1 MAEIGIGS
9 TFGPYEII
17 EYIGRG
23 PIATVYEARQR
34 SIGRLVALKVMEP
47 AFAKDPSLVDRFR
60 REVELTA
67 ELQHPRIL
75 PVYDYG
81 EIDERFFI
89 TMAYMPGG
97 SVHRLIGT
105 AGAISL
111 PAISRIVDQTADAL
125 DYAHDLDVI
134 HRDVKPTNL
143 LLDRRGNVHLAEFGT
158 ANKVLGDVHNTIIG
172 TLAYMA
178 PEVFMDDAATPAVDI
193 YSLGITLYE
202 MLTGETPF
210 TGASKEII
218 KAQLD
223 QPIPDPREKYPDLSD
238 AISEVVLKATAKDP
252 ADRYGSAGELSE
264 ALDDAIG
271 DRVLAHHR
279 RIEREESPA
288 KPKSRIFVSYA
299 RSDQEFVGRL
309 VSGLSQHGISTWTD
323 MDIRPG
329 QNWNDA
335 IDEALN
341 TCDRM
346 IVVIS
351 NTSMASESVKAE
363 WQYYLTEVKRPVV
376 PVRYQDAKIPFH
388 RLAALQ
394 YVDFLKPSYE
404 DALRQLIT
412 ALGDK

>member
-1 MAEIGIGS
+1 MAEITIGS

-23 PIATVYEARQR
+23 AIATVYEARQR
-34 SIGRLVALKVMEP
+34 SIGRRVALKVMEP
-47 AFAKDPSLVDRFR
+47 AFAKDPTLAERFH

-81 EIDERFFI
+81 EIDGRFYI
-89 TMAYMPGG
+89 AMAYMPGG

-111 PAISRIVDQTADAL
+111 PAIARIVDQTADAL
-125 DYAHDLDVI
+125 DYAHELDVI

-143 LLDRRGNVHLAEFGT
+143 LLDRGGNVHLAEFGT
-158 ANKVLGDVHNTIIG
+158 ANKVLGDVTEIIMG
-172 TLAYMA
+172 TPAYMA
-178 PEVFMDDAATPAVDI
+178 PEVFKGESATRAVDI
-193 YSLGITLYE
+193 YALGITLYQ

-210 TGASKEII
+210 DGPTTQIAE
-218 KAQLD
+218 AQVNE
-223 QPIPDPREKYPDLSD
+223 PIPDPREKYPELPV
-238 AISEVVLKATAKDP
+238 EVTDVIRRATAKDP
-252 ADRYGSAGELSE
+252 ADRHASAGELS
-264 ALDDAIG
+264 ADLDDAFG
-271 DRVLAHHR
+271 DALTSVHHR
-279 RIEREESPA
+279 RVEREASP
-288 KPKSRIFVSYA
+288 PKSRIFVSYA
-299 RSDQEFVGRL
+299 RSDQEFVARL
-309 VSGLSQHGISTWTD
+309 VSGLNQHGISTWTD
-323 MDIRPG
+323 LDIRPG

-341 TCDRM
+341 SCDRM

-351 NTSMASESVKAE
+351 NTSIASESVKAE
-363 WQYYLTEVKRPVV
+363 WQYYLNEVKRPVV
-376 PVRYQDAKIPFH
+376 PVRYQDVKIPFH

-394 YVDFLKPSYE
+394 YVDFITPTYE

-412 ALGDK
+412 ALGG